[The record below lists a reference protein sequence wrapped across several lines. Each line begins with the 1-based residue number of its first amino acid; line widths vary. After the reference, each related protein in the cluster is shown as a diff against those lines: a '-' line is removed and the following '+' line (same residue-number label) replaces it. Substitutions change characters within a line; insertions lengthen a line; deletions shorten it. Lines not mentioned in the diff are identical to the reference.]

1 MANETAD
8 EPITREQIAES
19 IRSVR
24 GEVTEEVEAG
34 AKKLIPVAIAG
45 GVLIL
50 AIAYMVGKRVGS
62 TKSTVVEIRRI

>member
-1 MANETAD
+1 MADEVT
-8 EPITREQIAES
+8 EPITRDQIADS

-24 GEVTEEVEAG
+24 GDVTEEVG
-34 AKKLIPVAIAG
+34 SQAKKLVPAAIAG

-50 AIAYMVGKRVGS
+50 VLAYMIGRRVGT